1 MKRVLTLLVILF
13 CASAILGASEFGS
26 VKAKSTGQ
34 GFFANLNRESALS
47 FNNNVFAKSDIVPY
61 RSRST
66 SADWSRR
73 SDAMFTMGVAGA
85 IVFGVSFPVWI
96 SGVVLCAYSYYYLL
110 GGALSL
116 SIYNLGTGGILY
128 YAGAALISLGQLMFW
143 VGLPLMIVGF
153 VLAAAFKNKAG
164 RTAMFF
170 EPSYKE
176 NESADIS
183 YGLAIKL

>member
-1 MKRVLTLLVILF
+1 MKRVLTLLVLLF
-13 CASAILGASEFGS
+13 CASAILGANEFGTQ
-26 VKAKSTGQ
+26 KNKSAGK
-34 GFFANLNRESALS
+34 GFSFTFSDNMLS
-47 FNNNVFAKSDIVPY
+47 KSDVVPY
-61 RSRST
+61 RSKST
-66 SADWSRR
+66 AADWNRR
-73 SDAMFTMGVAGA
+73 SEAMFTMGVAGA

-110 GGALSL
+110 GGALSY

-128 YAGAALISLGQLMFW
+128 YAGAALISLGQFMFW

-153 VLAAAFKNKAG
+153 VLSAAFKNKAG

-170 EPSYKE
+170 EPLYKE